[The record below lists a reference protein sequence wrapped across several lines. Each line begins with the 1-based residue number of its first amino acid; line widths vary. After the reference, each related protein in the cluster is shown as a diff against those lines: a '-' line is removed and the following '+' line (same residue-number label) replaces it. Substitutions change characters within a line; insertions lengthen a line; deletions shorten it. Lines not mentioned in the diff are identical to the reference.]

1 MDGSMTTE
9 PETQQIQSTELLVEE
24 LEQALVTLATVTGR
38 AAATQDKYLA
48 TAESCTGGA
57 IARALTETAGSS
69 AWFDRAFIT
78 YSNEAKS
85 EMLEVPSALIAENGA
100 VSEPVARAMAHGAM
114 RASGASVT
122 MAVTGVAGPGG
133 GSPGKPVGT
142 VWFGWARRET
152 DSTITLTSQRV
163 QFGGDRQA
171 VRLLTA
177 LHALSVTYETLTG
190 GQATE
195 IDVEY
200 ISGPVWPEPPDRKS

>member
-1 MDGSMTTE
+1 MTTE
-9 PETQQIQSTELLVEE
+9 PATPQLKSTELPATGLE
-24 LEQALVTLATVTGR
+24 LALLTLATLTGR
-38 AAATQDKYLA
+38 AAAAQDKFLA

-69 AWFDRAFIT
+69 AWFDRAFVT

-85 EMLEVPSALIAENGA
+85 EMLEVPPALIAENGA

-122 MAVTGVAGPGG
+122 MAVTGVAGPSG
-133 GSPGKPVGT
+133 GSPDKPVGT

-152 DSTITLTSQRV
+152 DGTITLTSQRV
-163 QFGGDRQA
+163 QFDGDRQA

-177 LHALSVTYETLTG
+177 LHALSVTHETLTG
-190 GQATE
+190 RQATE
-195 IDVEY
+195 IEVECRA
-200 ISGPVWPEPPDRKS
+200 GPGWPEPPDRKS